1 MLTKLKLDGKEALMT
16 DAIAERYDCLT
27 MMMDALWS

>member
-1 MLTKLKLDGKEALMT
+1 MLTRLKLDGKEALMT

-27 MMMDALWS
+27 RMTSAL

>member
-16 DAIAERYDCLT
+16 DAIAEWYDCLT
-27 MMMDALWS
+27 MMTDAL